1 MPQVLY
7 GIWGIFHEYESYFR
21 INGDEEKKDRNIG
34 KKQDLLLNTH
44 HGWASYNKDY
54 IPQRCQTFPLP
65 SPRFFSHDGLSPQTP
80 IEIEGY
86 PK

>member
-34 KKQDLLLNTH
+34 KKQDLLLMPIMVGLHTIRTTFLR
-44 HGWASYNKDY
+44 GARRFLCPLRASFRTMVFLHR
-54 IPQRCQTFPLP
+54 PQLR
-65 SPRFFSHDGLSPQTP
+65 
-80 IEIEGY
+80 
-86 PK
+86 